1 VASFIGTSNQK
12 DLLTDTTGSRRFLC
26 VEVLEKIDCTKPD
39 HGQLYA
45 QLKAELLSGERY
57 WFTTEEERAIQKH
70 NKLFYRQLPEQE
82 VFFKCFRLPKE
93 GEEGVRL
100 SAMEIY
106 CKLQKNFP
114 AALRGSNPNSFAKL
128 LVGLGVE
135 RVHTRY
141 GNQYRVVTL

>member
-1 VASFIGTSNQK
+1 MIGLIVGKFVGIYLFTWLAIKCKLSSLVNGMTWSN
-12 DLLTDTTGSRRFLC
+12 LAGISML
-26 VEVLEKIDCTKPD
+26 
-39 HGQLYA
+39 
-45 QLKAELLSGERY
+45 GERY

-128 LVGLGVE
+128 LMGLGVE